1 MFDSWCLAEDR
12 RYGMVRNTLCIEGL
26 GADDVNIDYIDVNI
40 IGSVISAENGP
51 RAGCD
56 LSIYLTYAHQPTLCP
71 VTPHAGVSN
80 HLSSLSGLSPH
91 PRGITDLSA
100 PGLGARAFTGSP
112 SERGL
117 DNIYFVQNINLF
129 TFEEAVYR
137 EVIGRRPLP
146 PFVIQ
151 PAGALQTRVN
161 AVFFGTLF
169 MYVTVHTEE
178 GRIDM
183 YVRPR
188 YRFLTRMQISR
199 NEVTE
204 FASIGRVSPDDFI
217 LPISF
222 SFAV

>member
-1 MFDSWCLAEDR
+1 MFDSWCLVEDR
-12 RYGMVRNTLCIEGL
+12 RYRMIRNTRNTLCIEGL
-26 GADDVNIDYIDVNI
+26 RVDDVNINYIDVDV

-56 LSIYLTYAHQPTLCP
+56 LSVYLTYAHQPT
-71 VTPHAGVSN
+71 
-80 HLSSLSGLSPH
+80 
-91 PRGITDLSA
+91 
-100 PGLGARAFTGSP
+100 
-112 SERGL
+112 
-117 DNIYFVQNINLF
+117 
-129 TFEEAVYR
+129 FEEAVGR

-146 PFVIQ
+146 PFAIQ

-161 AVFFGTLF
+161 AVFFGTVF
-169 MYVTVHTEE
+169 MYVSVHTGMGE
-178 GRIDM
+178 IDM

-188 YRFLTRMQISR
+188 YRFLTRVQISR

-217 LPISF
+217 LPTSL

>member
-1 MFDSWCLAEDR
+1 MFDSWCLGEDR

-26 GADDVNIDYIDVNI
+26 RVDDVNIDYIDADI
-40 IGSVISAENGP
+40 IGSVISAEYGP

-56 LSIYLTYAHQPTLCP
+56 LSVYLTYAHQPT
-71 VTPHAGVSN
+71 
-80 HLSSLSGLSPH
+80 
-91 PRGITDLSA
+91 
-100 PGLGARAFTGSP
+100 
-112 SERGL
+112 
-117 DNIYFVQNINLF
+117 
-129 TFEEAVYR
+129 FEEAVDR

-146 PFVIQ
+146 PFAIQ

-161 AVFFGTLF
+161 AVFFGTVF
-169 MYVTVHTEE
+169 MYVSVHTGMGE
-178 GRIDM
+178 IDM

-188 YRFLTRMQISR
+188 YRFLTRVQISR

-217 LPISF
+217 LPTSL

>member
-12 RYGMVRNTLCIEGL
+12 HYRIVRNTLCIEGL
-26 GADDVNIDYIDVNI
+26 RADDVNIDYIDVDI
-40 IGSVISAENGP
+40 IGSVISAKNGP

-56 LSIYLTYAHQPTLCP
+56 LSVYLTYAHQPT
-71 VTPHAGVSN
+71 
-80 HLSSLSGLSPH
+80 
-91 PRGITDLSA
+91 
-100 PGLGARAFTGSP
+100 
-112 SERGL
+112 
-117 DNIYFVQNINLF
+117 
-129 TFEEAVYR
+129 FEEAVDR

-146 PFVIQ
+146 PFVTQ

-161 AVFFGTLF
+161 AVFFRTLF

-204 FASIGRVSPDDFI
+204 FASIGWVSPDEFI

>member
-12 RYGMVRNTLCIEGL
+12 HYRMVRNTLCIEGL

-56 LSIYLTYAHQPTLCP
+56 LSIYLTYVHQPT
-71 VTPHAGVSN
+71 
-80 HLSSLSGLSPH
+80 
-91 PRGITDLSA
+91 
-100 PGLGARAFTGSP
+100 
-112 SERGL
+112 
-117 DNIYFVQNINLF
+117 
-129 TFEEAVYR
+129 FEETVYR

-217 LPISF
+217 LPIPPISL
-222 SFAV
+222 V